1 MSLEIQTQKIT
12 ISLYEKKNLNNTNII
27 NNLFSVNIP
36 NAICVDRIVYQD
48 L

>member
-36 NAICVDRIVYQD
+36 SKKIKNIEKYLAA
-48 L
+48 